1 MLSELMPHAVSG
13 DRRFYGVVIGV
24 VTNNQD
30 PKDMGRVKVKFP
42 WLSESGESNWARVAS
57 PMAGKE
63 RGLYCLPEVDDEV
76 LVMFEHGSVERPYV
90 VGALWN
96 GKDAPPEKNSD
107 KKNNKRL
114 LKSRSGHVITL
125 DDTEGAEKISI
136 ADKSGNNTLVFD
148 TKANTVTLTSGKD
161 LAIQAKGNISLSADS
176 GDVSIQCKSFSVD
189 AQQGYSLKGAQASLE
204 ASGGLALKCMAGVNV
219 NDGALEV
226 K

>member
-1 MLSELMPHAVSG
+1 
-13 DRRFYGVVIGV
+13 
-24 VTNNQD
+24 
-30 PKDMGRVKVKFP
+30 
-42 WLSESGESNWARVAS
+42 
-57 PMAGKE
+57 MAGKE